1 MENIRALFNSV
12 GLDFNS
18 YWMAF
23 AILLIGTIVLGSIA
37 RFAFG
42 KKSVLNISVSSSIG
56 ILFIYGLTVILYCC
70 NIPNIPVTT
79 TLPFAT
85 IQGDTL
91 LLFDFFSADFP
102 TLCAEILSMV
112 ILAFLVSLVDSW
124 LPKPKNIFSWLFFRV
139 LTVVIGYV
147 LHMLTVWAFTSF
159 APAFIV
165 TYAPI
170 VLLAILILMLVTG
183 VLKILIGALI
193 ATVNPII
200 GALYTFFFANII
212 GKQVTKSVLTTAIIA
227 GLIIALK
234 YAGITAI
241 AISSAVLLAYLPI
254 ILLLVVVWYLMCCI
268 F

>member
-23 AILLIGTIVLGSIA
+23 GILLIGTIILGAIG

-56 ILFIYGLTVILYCC
+56 ILFIYGLTVVLYCC
-70 NIPNIPVTT
+70 NINSIPIA
-79 TLPFAT
+79 TLPFVT
-85 IQGDTL
+85 IQGNA
-91 LLFDFFSADFP
+91 LLFFDFLNAAFP
-102 TLCAEILSMV
+102 ILCSEILSMI
-112 ILAFLVSLVDSW
+112 ILAFLVSLIDTW
-124 LPKPKNIFSWLFFRV
+124 LPKPKNVFSWLFFRIVTIV
-139 LTVVIGYV
+139 LGYI
-147 LHMLTVWAFTSF
+147 LHMLTIWTFTTY
-159 APAFIV
+159 APEFIV

-170 VLLAILILMLVTG
+170 VLLAVLILMLLTG
-183 VLKILIGALI
+183 VLKIVVGALI

-212 GKQVTKSVLTTAIIA
+212 GKQVTKAVLTTMIIA
-227 GLIIALK
+227 ALIVALK
-234 YAGITAI
+234 YAGVTAI

-254 ILLLVVVWYLMCCI
+254 IVILVLAWYLLNRI
-268 F
+268 